1 MEYKYKYNNITNRKY
16 RHIKIPIWNINI
28 NIITL
33 QTENIDILKYR
44 YKI

>member
-1 MEYKYKYNNITNRKY
+1 MKYKYNNITNRKY
-16 RHIKIPIWNINI
+16 RHIKIQIWNINI

-44 YKI
+44 YEI